1 MVRQNKHLPE
11 EMYLEIMS
19 YLVPKYL
26 SDTEEIKNYNKVVA
40 DVPGFDI
47 NITPKRIFSIPTN
60 SFPTVK
66 FIYRLK
72 REWKNITNPHGRNTI
87 SVHVPNLEK
96 SISLPEYIYTEQYNI
111 YHLLQSSPYQHEKRT
126 KRDLYK
132 ARYGITK

>member
-1 MVRQNKHLPE
+1 MTTLIGYYMVRQNKHLPG

-72 REWKNITNPHGRNTI
+72 GSGKI
-87 SVHVPNLEK
+87 
-96 SISLPEYIYTEQYNI
+96 
-111 YHLLQSSPYQHEKRT
+111 
-126 KRDLYK
+126 
-132 ARYGITK
+132 